1 MPTILINPKLCMEK
15 LKLTQNELYMVIF
28 HEIEHLKEDAQM
40 LASTSGKSII
50 RQRNQRR
57 KEQKNM
63 ASSYHFLENILRDV
77 FVNKEVVDGKNI
89 PVLSDTL
96 HDLYK
101 HKLFEETDYT
111 NERKHKQ
118 FGFAIVR
125 EVFVPEEQCI
135 IDPQIRKIISRFQK
149 AGILEKATT

>member
-1 MPTILINPKLCMEK
+1 
-15 LKLTQNELYMVIF
+15 
-28 HEIEHLKEDAQM
+28 
-40 LASTSGKSII
+40 
-50 RQRNQRR
+50 
-57 KEQKNM
+57 M

-101 HKLFEETDYT
+101 HKLFEETDYIK
-111 NERKHKQ
+111 ERKHKQ
-118 FGFAIVR
+118 FAYAIVR
-125 EVFVPEEQCI
+125 EVFVPEEQCT

-149 AGILEKATT
+149 AGILQKATN